1 MVLVIVSWTAN
12 VDNIFKVC
20 ETDTLCSG
28 CNLFVFLWISKRIF
42 VFEMYLYLCDACIFV
57 YLGTYGVESCAT
69 LGSSSWQLAELAT
82 AVAAEGEAIEASYI
96 AETENPEFKCLS
108 KILAAAVFSWFCEP
122 YLPASGGCQV
132 EGQLQ
137 RRRS

>member
-42 VFEMYLYLCDACIFV
+42 VFEMYLYLCDSCIFV

-82 AVAAEGEAIEASYI
+82 AVAAEGEAIEASYSRDRKPRI
-96 AETENPEFKCLS
+96 
-108 KILAAAVFSWFCEP
+108 
-122 YLPASGGCQV
+122 
-132 EGQLQ
+132 
-137 RRRS
+137 

>member
-42 VFEMYLYLCDACIFV
+42 VFEMYLYFCDACIFV

-96 AETENPEFKCLS
+96 AETENPELTRSVCLRY
-108 KILAAAVFSWFCEP
+108 W
-122 YLPASGGCQV
+122 Q
-132 EGQLQ
+132 QLFLL
-137 RRRS
+137 